1 MNVKEFSYEFDIM
14 YNNISSNV
22 APGFNEYEKSLLL
35 TTAQEEILKNYFNK
49 NGNKYNEGFDNSEK
63 RQIDFSNLI
72 YVEKCN
78 INNSTSVKIDNRSTS
93 FKLPNNILFI
103 LNEIATIKKIKS
115 PQEEEINTVVPINYN
130 EYSRILLKPYKEP
143 LKGQTWRLISN
154 IDSTNKVAD
163 LIPKTSY
170 IVDEYKIRYV
180 KKPNPIILVNL
191 NTISPLLSIDGKN
204 VVSECE
210 LDSEIHREILARAVE
225 LAKIHYQGNPGDI
238 LEINTR
244 KE

>member
-1 MNVKEFSYEFDIM
+1 M
-14 YNNISSNV
+14 
-22 APGFNEYEKSLLL
+22 
-35 TTAQEEILKNYFNK
+35 
-49 NGNKYNEGFDNSEK
+49 
-63 RQIDFSNLI
+63 
-72 YVEKCN
+72 
-78 INNSTSVKIDNRSTS
+78 
-93 FKLPNNILFI
+93 
-103 LNEIATIKKIKS
+103 
-115 PQEEEINTVVPINYN
+115 
-130 EYSRILLKPYKEP
+130 
-143 LKGQTWRLISN
+143 
-154 IDSTNKVAD
+154 
-163 LIPKTSY
+163 IPKTSY